1 MLPFVVVD
9 ETRIAPLQPF
19 GVCCALAFFAWDA
32 ALMAMAVRRGFDRA
46 DFRGGTFFLGI
57 FGWGFA
63 WGVDAL
69 FYRASGQPVS
79 ALGFSSTGAILGAT
93 VGAFVWSRL
102 VEIRK
107 DPATKRWRI
116 ARRAQPL
123 SMLAVSEVVLATWPL
138 GHAIGRLGCALV
150 HDHIGKTVPPGTLG
164 SLLAVG
170 FPRSP
175 TDGPDHAFGPIHVFT
190 DGSDV
195 RFDLGLLEMFLL
207 AALAI
212 AFARTWKKP
221 FPLGHYTMR
230 FALVYGSFRFL
241 LDFLRA
247 EDGATAEPRHAGLTF
262 AQYWSLA
269 VVALGVALLVR
280 HLRSKRPSDL
290 DQPAA
295 APATKTAV

>member
-1 MLPFVVVD
+1 VLPFVVVD

-32 ALMAMAVRRGFDRA
+32 ALMSMAVRRGFDRA
-46 DFRGGTFFLGI
+46 DFRVATFFLGI

-69 FYRASGQPVS
+69 FYRASGQPGS
-79 ALGFSSTGAILGAT
+79 AIGFSSTGAILGAT
-93 VGAFVWSRL
+93 VGAVVWSRF
-102 VEIRK
+102 VRMDR
-107 DPATKRWRI
+107 DPETKRWRI
-116 ARRAQPL
+116 GRRAVPL

-138 GHAIGRLGCALV
+138 AHAIGRLGCALV

-175 TDGPDHAFGPIHVFT
+175 TDGPHHVFGPIHVFT

-221 FPLGHYTMR
+221 LPLGTYTMR

-247 EDGATAEPRHAGLTF
+247 EDGPTAEPRHAGLTF

-280 HLRSKRPSDL
+280 HLRRPSEN

-295 APATKTAV
+295 APAASSAD

>member
-1 MLPFVVVD
+1 VLPFVVVD

-32 ALMAMAVRRGFDRA
+32 ALMSMAVRRGFDRA
-46 DFRGGTFFLGI
+46 DFRVGTFFLGI

-69 FYRASGQPVS
+69 FYRASGQPGP
-79 ALGFSSTGAILGAT
+79 ALGWSSTGAILGAT
-93 VGAFVWSRL
+93 VGAFVWSRF
-102 VEIRK
+102 VRIYK
-107 DPATKRWRI
+107 DPETKRWRI
-116 ARRAQPL
+116 VRRKRPH

-150 HDHIGKTVPPGTLG
+150 HDHVGKAVPPGTLG

-175 TDGPDHAFGPIHVFT
+175 LDGPDHAFGPIHVFT

-195 RFDLGLLEMFLL
+195 RFDLGLLEMLLL

-221 FPLGHYTMR
+221 LPLGTYTMR
-230 FALVYGSFRFL
+230 FALVYGFFRFL
-241 LDFLRA
+241 LDFLRT
-247 EDGATAEPRHAGLTF
+247 EDGPTGEPRHAGLTF

-269 VVALGVALLVR
+269 VVALGVALLIRHVR
-280 HLRSKRPSDL
+280 RRIEAG
-290 DQPAA
+290 QPAA
-295 APATKTAV
+295 AAAAPSTD